1 MDYIDIDKTSLR
13 VTTRLAAILSP
24 KRYAH
29 CKSTAETAVMLSA
42 RFGVDRHA
50 SYLAGLAHDMCR
62 ELSFEAQEH
71 LVDSYGSCIAFL
83 RGRQSLQ
90 ALFSDTEYKKKMLHG
105 PASAC
110 MLCHEFNVDEPD
122 ILEAVALHSIADEM
136 MSDIAKIV
144 YISDKLEPLRH
155 RPQDADEKLHTLDL
169 ESLFVYTLGCVVQ
182 WFSSSGKPLSPF
194 TTHLYSR
201 ILKE

>member
-1 MDYIDIDKTSLR
+1 
-13 VTTRLAAILSP
+13 
-24 KRYAH
+24 
-29 CKSTAETAVMLSA
+29 
-42 RFGVDRHA
+42 
-50 SYLAGLAHDMCR
+50 
-62 ELSFEAQEH
+62 
-71 LVDSYGSCIAFL
+71 
-83 RGRQSLQ
+83 
-90 ALFSDTEYKKKMLHG
+90 
-105 PASAC
+105 
-110 MLCHEFNVDEPD
+110 MLCHEFNVKEQD

-194 TTHLYSR
+194 TAHLYSR